1 MWMWCK
7 YAFIMILCLL
17 SSCSPQLAHHE
28 YSTLKITGIIEHG
41 KQEARKLGF
50 PTANVRL
57 EKDIHIL
64 PGIYSCKAE
73 IFANTYTA
81 MCYVDPC
88 NPEILEVH
96 LFNFKGDL
104 YNQILGVYLTNF
116 IRMPI
121 AFEDMNTLKLQ
132 IKKDADICLNL

>member
-1 MWMWCK
+1 
-7 YAFIMILCLL
+7 
-17 SSCSPQLAHHE
+17 
-28 YSTLKITGIIEHG
+28 
-41 KQEARKLGF
+41 
-50 PTANVRL
+50 
-57 EKDIHIL
+57 
-64 PGIYSCKAE
+64 
-73 IFANTYTA
+73 

-96 LFNFKGDL
+96 LFNFKGNL
-104 YNQILGVYLTNF
+104 YNRILGVYLTNF